1 MILVRQ
7 SRPLSY
13 TPPSDLPFSLLLY
26 HNFLIRQKWYHSS
39 SSVMQ
44 CQALPIIDGWVYI
57 IMEHLLQ
64 PLQYSGFQHWY
75 LICTGYK
82 GLESNPWRWRNHS
95 WGNAINAWYLS
106 WYLLASSPDQAAW
119 QWAGNEVRCT
129 ITMTTIFDRQD
140 CADRMIRGI
149 PLGKMWYF
157 VDWSTFVITRLYPMM
172 PNFFDACIR
181 VFVRKISHH
190 YKEL

>member
-129 ITMTTIFDRQD
+129 ITMTTILFYRIVLIGWSEVFLLER
-140 CADRMIRGI
+140 CGI
-149 PLGKMWYF
+149 LWIGAHLSSPA
-157 VDWSTFVITRLYPMM
+157 STQWCPISLM
-172 PNFFDACIR
+172 P
-181 VFVRKISHH
+181 V
-190 YKEL
+190 